1 MVADCARCKFNHK
14 SGEDP
19 FLGATLVQPAVTGIQ
34 SQHVVANAK
43 HWVNNNQ

>member
-1 MVADCARCKFNHK
+1 M

-19 FLGATLVQPAVTGIQ
+19 HLGYVLVQEAVKGIQ

-43 HWVNNNQ
+43 HWVNNNQVLVWG